1 MRQFIDHN
9 FWRVPGEEEE
19 AEESKRDCC
28 YYIVCIAPFGNI
40 REKVSK
46 ERTLL
51 SPSSL
56 QHMMIPPFAHNNFVA
71 RCKKEKGRLFRK
83 ASSSFF
89 LAFIGWMS
97 AALMAVLCRLK
108 GRGKKGQK
116 RGGVHVFL
124 LQGCRNRS
132 SRRAA
137 KLGKKAVFLLLLSV
151 LSFFVEASHILL
163 QLLLFLPP

>member
-1 MRQFIDHN
+1 
-9 FWRVPGEEEE
+9 
-19 AEESKRDCC
+19 
-28 YYIVCIAPFGNI
+28 
-40 REKVSK
+40 
-46 ERTLL
+46 
-51 SPSSL
+51 
-56 QHMMIPPFAHNNFVA
+56 MMIPPFAHNNFVA

-83 ASSSFF
+83 ASSSSFF

-116 RGGVHVFL
+116 RGGVHVSFL

-163 QLLLFLPP
+163 QLLLFLPPWEGLGVFIYFPLCLLSSYSGQRRLTKEWAF

>member
-9 FWRVPGEEEE
+9 FWRAPGEE
-19 AEESKRDCC
+19 EESKRDCC
-28 YYIVCIAPFGNI
+28 FQCIAPFGNI

-83 ASSSFF
+83 ASSSSFF

-124 LQGCRNRS
+124 QQGCRNRS